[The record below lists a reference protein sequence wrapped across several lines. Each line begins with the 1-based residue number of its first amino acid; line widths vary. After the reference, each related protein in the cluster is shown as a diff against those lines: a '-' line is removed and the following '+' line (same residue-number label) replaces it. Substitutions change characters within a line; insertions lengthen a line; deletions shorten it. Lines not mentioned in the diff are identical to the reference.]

1 MYQVELINEEET
13 TLINA
18 VSTARGAPRISGTMS
33 FGINTIDKFEFAI
46 LPNNPGYTKI
56 HAYKTL
62 VKVLNV
68 RTQKIAFMGRVLI
81 PNDSMSA
88 DGLVSNSVI
97 CESELG
103 YLNDSMQE
111 YGEYHNITVRDYLSM
126 IIENHNAQVEESKRF
141 TVGIVTVTD
150 GNDSLYRYLSYDKT
164 FKVIQDDLIG
174 TLGGELVVR
183 YEDGVRYLD
192 YLARSGERKQTR
204 IQLAK
209 NLKSIDREQ
218 DSTQIVTRLF
228 VYGKKLT
235 DSDERI
241 SIADVN
247 DGKNYIDD
255 VVAMAEYGI
264 ICGKVEFDDVESP
277 ENLLHKGQ
285 AHQTNINKVSQ
296 KNKITA
302 LDLSVIGLDI
312 DEFEV
317 GNEHPVDNAI
327 MQMHDE
333 YLRIVE
339 KSVSI
344 NAPQLSSITVGEK
357 FADIKTYQMD
367 TKKQYVLAKNMAIK
381 AEQQARSAV
390 AEAQAVE
397 NRVTVIEQSAGEY
410 VKQSVF
416 AAEIKRLEALINQSQ
431 QSAIRQKIVE
441 IAVAELGN
449 GYSKYCTWW
458 GASYRF
464 EWCACF
470 VSWCAEQTGVLNT
483 CIMKSISCTEQSD
496 WFKSKGWWQGASYV
510 PRPGDIIYYDWYG
523 NGPEHVGI
531 VETVNGTTITVIE
544 GNYSDTDSV
553 ARRTI
558 TTSYQYIYGY
568 GTPTYPDE

>member
-1 MYQVELINEEET
+1 MYQVELIIEEET

-218 DSTQIVTRLF
+218 DPTQIVTRLF

-390 AEAQAVE
+390 AEAHAVE

-431 QSAIRQKIVE
+431 SSTRQKIVE
-441 IAVAELGN
+441 VAVAQLGN
-449 GYSKYCTWW
+449 GRTKYCEWW
-458 GASYRF
+458 GADDA
-464 EWCACF
+464 WCAMF
-470 VSWCAEQTGVLNT
+470 VCWCANEVGALNT
-483 CIMKSISCTEQSD
+483 CIPWSASCTAQVTQWQS
-496 WFKSKGWWQGASYV
+496 WGKWKGASYI

-558 TTSYQYIYGY
+558 TTGYQYIYGY